1 MLTGIEHHAP
11 EVQRT
16 TMTLPKILGGAG
28 ALILSA
34 LVGGTLIG
42 SAMAT
47 DETADPSTDATVDR
61 TASCEIF
68 RDTLASELGVTTDE
82 LVAAGKTAANA
93 AIDAA
98 VAAGDLD
105 EDRAATMRERID
117 AFDGDCA
124 GLGRGFGLGFGMGF
138 DRGVDRG
145 LHLGL
150 HLQTAA
156 DALGM
161 TPPELRDALADAG
174 SLQAVADAQG
184 VAYDTVKTAILGDVQ
199 ARLDEAVADGLDQDR
214 ADTMLE
220 KVTTWLDGGGQ
231 LDDLP
236 GAGMG
241 PGFGPGHGRGHG
253 MGQGMGHGFGPW
265 GGDDTDSG
273 EEDAGA

>member
-1 MLTGIEHHAP
+1 
-11 EVQRT
+11 
-16 TMTLPKILGGAG
+16 MTLPKVLGGAG
-28 ALILSA
+28 ALILAA

-61 TASCEIF
+61 TASCEVF

-82 LVAAGKTAANA
+82 LVSAGKTAANA

-105 EDRAATMRERID
+105 EDRATAIRERID

-124 GLGRGFGLGFGMGF
+124 GIGRGFGLGFGMGF
-138 DRGVDRG
+138 ERGVDRG
-145 LHLGL
+145 LHLGVR
-150 HLQTAA
+150 LQAA
-156 DALGM
+156 AEALDM
-161 TPPELRDALADAG
+161 TPPALRDALVDAG
-174 SLQAVADAQG
+174 SLQAVAEAQG
-184 VAYDTVKTAILGDVQ
+184 VSYDTVKAAVLDDVQ

-214 ADTMLE
+214 ADTALE
-220 KVTTWLDGGGQ
+220 NVTTWLDGGGL
-231 LDDLP
+231 LDELP

-253 MGQGMGHGFGPW
+253 MGQGMGPGFGPW
-265 GGDDTDSG
+265 GGDCDST
-273 EEDAGA
+273 EENAGA